1 MKKASFSLIGGI
13 GAILVTV
20 ILYFVIL
27 GNVLLETICLITLL
41 GVILAEAVTTI
52 LAYLAAGNPRKVTAA
67 IVSAIMIP
75 IAIILSVV
83 YIIAFPFG
91 YVTYISLYAVA
102 FIIVMVITAILYSF
116 SAKRDN
122 ANDTLQNAKNNMLYM
137 RKLIKLIKSNPAAS
151 QYEAKLNK
159 LDEKLHY
166 SNDAVITQQDEQ
178 ITNMLVQLNSNI
190 SVPGFDVEGALTE
203 LEKIIDARAI
213 LSNRT
218 V

>member
-102 FIIVMVITAILYSF
+102 FIIVMAITAILYSF

-122 ANDTLQNAKNNMLYM
+122 ANDALQNAKNNMLYM

-151 QYEAKLNK
+151 QYEVKLNK

-190 SVPGFDVEGALTE
+190 SVPGFDVDSALTE
-203 LEKIIDARAI
+203 IEKVIDARAI
-213 LSNRT
+213 LSGRT
-218 V
+218 I

>member
-27 GNVLLETICLITLL
+27 GKVLLETICLITLL

-122 ANDTLQNAKNNMLYM
+122 ANDALQNAKNNMLYM

-151 QYEAKLNK
+151 QYEVKLNK

-190 SVPGFDVEGALTE
+190 SVPGFDVDGALTE
-203 LEKIIDARAI
+203 IEKVIDARAI
-213 LSNRT
+213 LSSRT
-218 V
+218 I

>member
-52 LAYLAAGNPRKVTAA
+52 LAYLAASNPRKVTAA

-102 FIIVMVITAILYSF
+102 FIIVMVITAIFYSF

-122 ANDTLQNAKNNMLYM
+122 TNDALQNAKNNILYM

-151 QYEAKLNK
+151 QYEVKLNK

-190 SVPGFDVEGALTE
+190 SVPGFDVDSALTE
-203 LEKIIDARAI
+203 IEKVIDARAI
-213 LSNRT
+213 LSSRT
-218 V
+218 I

>member
-27 GNVLLETICLITLL
+27 GNLLLETICLITLL

-67 IVSAIMIP
+67 IISAIMIP
-75 IAIILSVV
+75 ISIILSIV
-83 YIIAFPFG
+83 YIIAFPLG
-91 YVTYISLYAVA
+91 YITYISLYVIA
-102 FIIVMVITAILYSF
+102 FIIVMVITTILYSF

-122 ANDTLQNAKNNMLYM
+122 VNDTLQNAKNNVLYM

-151 QYEAKLNK
+151 QYEAKLSK

-166 SNDAVITQQDEQ
+166 SNDTVITQHDEQ

-190 SVPGFDVEGALTE
+190 SVPGFDVDSALAE
-203 LEKIIDARAI
+203 LEKVIDTRAI
-213 LSNRT
+213 LSSRT
-218 V
+218 I

>member
-122 ANDTLQNAKNNMLYM
+122 ANDALQNAKNNMLYM

-151 QYEAKLNK
+151 KYEVKLNK

-190 SVPGFDVEGALTE
+190 SVPGFDVDGALTE
-203 LEKIIDARAI
+203 IEKVIDARAI
-213 LSNRT
+213 LSSRT
-218 V
+218 I

>member
-122 ANDTLQNAKNNMLYM
+122 ANDALQNAKNNMLYM

-151 QYEAKLNK
+151 QYEVKLNK

-190 SVPGFDVEGALTE
+190 SVPGFDVDGALTE
-203 LEKIIDARAI
+203 IEKVIDARAI
-213 LSNRT
+213 LSSRT
-218 V
+218 I

>member
-122 ANDTLQNAKNNMLYM
+122 ANDALQNAKNNMLYM

-151 QYEAKLNK
+151 QYEVKLNK

-190 SVPGFDVEGALTE
+190 SVPGFDVDSALTE
-203 LEKIIDARAI
+203 IEKVIDARAI
-213 LSNRT
+213 LSGRT
-218 V
+218 I